1 MTRRRGQAIVEFAA
15 ILVVFIPVFL
25 LAMEVG
31 WVVFIS
37 KPHQDRATEVIAEW
51 AAGHPGESWNS
62 VAANEL
68 PGCDVTVSEP
78 FPDLIEARSTCQDEG
93 HVIPGRPSFP
103 ISSRETSTKPPS
115 NGASQSPSPSDSSPS
130 SSTARPGSIVA

>member
-51 AAGHPGESWNS
+51 AAGHPGES
-62 VAANEL
+62 EQCR
-68 PGCDVTVSEP
+68 GE
-78 FPDLIEARSTCQDEG
+78 
-93 HVIPGRPSFP
+93 
-103 ISSRETSTKPPS
+103 
-115 NGASQSPSPSDSSPS
+115 
-130 SSTARPGSIVA
+130 